1 MIREMTEEERP
12 REKLLNHGVQA
23 LNEVELIAILLRTG
37 RAGHSVLDM
46 AREVHRKILYETL
59 NHCSD
64 FAWSDFT
71 EIKGIGKDKAATLCA
86 ALELGRRAIL
96 RRRTWQK
103 EDFGRPE
110 LVAEYFYPRLSH
122 LKHEELH
129 ACYLDNRNRLI
140 QDIRLSSGGLDGS
153 IVDMRSLFAPALR
166 LGATGIIL
174 VHNHP
179 SGDPSPSSADVR
191 MTREIADVARPLGIT
206 LHDHIIIGKAGHA
219 SLKAL
224 KLI

>member
-1 MIREMTEEERP
+1 MIREMAEKERP
-12 REKLLNHGVQA
+12 REKLLHHGVQA
-23 LNEVELIAILLRTG
+23 LHDVELIAILLRTG

-46 AREVHRKILYETL
+46 AREVHRKILYGSL
-59 NHCSD
+59 HHCSD
-64 FAWSDFT
+64 LTWADFT

-86 ALELGRRAIL
+86 ALELGRRVMSQ
-96 RRRTWQK
+96 RRVWQK

-122 LKHEELH
+122 LKHEELY

-140 QDIRLSSGGLDGS
+140 QDIRLSSGGVDAS
-153 IVDMRSLFAPALR
+153 IMDMRSLFAPALR

-179 SGDPSPSSADVR
+179 SGDPRPSEADQKVTQRAVR
-191 MTREIADVARPLGIT
+191 AAQT
-206 LHDHIIIGKAGHA
+206 LDLRLLDHIVIGEGRYISMKRE
-219 SLKAL
+219 S
-224 KLI
+224 IV